1 MKLIKK
7 AIKTVIYAF
16 VVLAICFAVDKID
29 VQAALAQATD
39 GNWYYYNNGSIDTNF
54 TSVVQNEYGWW
65 RVKNGMVDFSY
76 TGVAQN
82 QNGWW
87 RIRNGK
93 VDFSYT
99 GIAQN
104 EYGWWR
110 IVNGKVDFS
119 YTGVAQNE
127 YGWWRVQDGCV
138 NFGYNGLAQ
147 NEYGWW
153 YIRNGKVDFG
163 YNGVAQH
170 TNGYWAIKNGK
181 VDFGCNNVVDSC
193 GAFWRVTNGYATRI
207 SDLELL
213 TAMLYCE
220 ACGECDEGK
229 KAVVSVIENRK
240 NSRQFPN
247 TYYEVLTQKGQFS
260 PYREGK
266 LARVLNNREWF
277 GTNCEGMVKDVVFNG
292 VTGDWLYFWNVDY
305 YNSVEPEK
313 KPAIELTQTIG
324 NHIFWTN
331 WY

>member
-65 RVKNGMVDFSY
+65 RV
-76 TGVAQN
+76 
-82 QNGWW
+82 
-87 RIRNGK
+87 
-93 VDFSYT
+93 
-99 GIAQN
+99 
-104 EYGWWR
+104 
-110 IVNGKVDFS
+110 
-119 YTGVAQNE
+119 
-127 YGWWRVQDGCV
+127 QDGCV

-153 YIRNGKVDFG
+153 YIKNGKVDFC

-181 VDFGCNNVVDSC
+181 VDFSCNDAIDSC
-193 GAFWRVTNGYATRI
+193 GAFWRATNGYATKI
-207 SDLELL
+207 DDFELL

-220 ACGECDEGK
+220 AVGEPDEGK

-240 NSRQFPN
+240 NSTSFPN

-260 PYREGK
+260 PYKDGK
-266 LARVLNNREWF
+266 LARVLKNKEWI
-277 GTNCEGMVKDVVFNG
+277 GTNCEQIVEDVVLNG
-292 VTGDWLYFWNVDY
+292 VTGDWLYFWSLNY
-305 YNSVEPEK
+305 YNSVPVEK
-313 KPAIELTQTIG
+313 KPAYELTTTIG
-324 NHIFWTN
+324 NQIFW
-331 WY
+331 